1 MVISE
6 WKLAEVPQ
14 PSQMQTSQ
22 YKQLKQQMGT
32 LVYQPPLF
40 RWRLVNCAFQK
51 RIVQEVL
58 PECAMCKG
66 GEEDGS
72 HLFF

>member
-6 WKLAEVPQ
+6 WKLVEVPQ

-22 YKQLKQQMGT
+22 YKQLKQQMGA

-51 RIVQEVL
+51 RIVLEVF
-58 PECAMCKG
+58 PECDTCKEG
-66 GEEDGS
+66 KEDGS
-72 HLFF
+72 HYFF